1 MDATTAT
8 FPAAPLDRLARVVTA
23 FVWGLAAVFVVA
35 GVVMIEA
42 GTAWVAGLVMLVV
55 GVLLAAMS
63 WSYRL
68 REPLSYAIEDR
79 AVSIGRRS
87 ASPRRFEGPVTRAR
101 RGALGWRVAGDG
113 GVYGYL
119 GRFRAEGK
127 TVHAFVT
134 DRTRVVLLEVGDTG
148 LAISP
153 ADPDSFVVE
162 VGRGP

>member
-1 MDATTAT
+1 MGAVSATVQ
-8 FPAAPLDRLARVVTA
+8 AAPLDRMARIVTA
-23 FVWGLAAVFVVA
+23 SVWGLAAVFAVVGLVTLGAGSTWA
-35 GVVMIEA
+35 GV
-42 GTAWVAGLVMLVV
+42 LLLVV
-55 GVLLAAMS
+55 GVLLAVML

-68 REPLSYAIEDR
+68 REPLSYAVEDR

-87 ASPRRFEGPVTRAR
+87 AAPRRFEGPVTRVR

-113 GVYGYL
+113 GAYGYL

-134 DRTRVVLLEVGDTG
+134 DRKRVVLLDVGDTG

-153 ADPDSFVVE
+153 ADPDSFVAGVDS
-162 VGRGP
+162 GA

>member
-1 MDATTAT
+1 MDAATAT
-8 FPAAPLDRLARVVTA
+8 FPAAPLDRMARIVTA
-23 FVWGLAAVFVVA
+23 SVWGLAAVFGIA
-35 GVVMIEA
+35 GLVMIGA
-42 GTAWVAGLVMLVV
+42 GSTWAVGLVMLVA
-55 GVLLAAMS
+55 GVLLAVML
-63 WSYRL
+63 WSYRR
-68 REPLSYAIEDR
+68 REPLTYAFEDR

-87 ASPRRFEGPVTRAR
+87 AAPRSFEGPVTRVR

-134 DRTRVVLLEVGDTG
+134 DRKRVVLLDVGDTG

-153 ADPDSFVVE
+153 PDPDSFVAE
-162 VGRGP
+162 VRGGA

>member
-1 MDATTAT
+1 MGAVSAT
-8 FPAAPLDRLARVVTA
+8 FPAAPLDRMARLVTA
-23 FVWGLAAVFVVA
+23 SVWGLAVVFAAV
-35 GVVMIEA
+35 
-42 GTAWVAGLVMLVV
+42 GLVMVGAGPTWPGVLLLIV
-55 GVLLAAMS
+55 GVLLAVMS

-79 AVSIGRRS
+79 AVSIDRRS
-87 ASPRRFEGPVTRAR
+87 AATRRFEGSVTRVR

-119 GRFRAEGK
+119 GRFRAEGR

-134 DRTRVVLLEVGDTG
+134 DRKRVVLLEAGETG

-153 ADPDSFVVE
+153 ADPDSFVAE
-162 VGRGP
+162 VGRGT